1 MGHDTAVH
9 IKLMCLHDRED
20 VRLARG
26 CITIRKHWEMRHDKL
41 VVTDYRHLLNQA
53 KLVFGVEE
61 SLKDFK

>member
-1 MGHDTAVH
+1 MGHDMAVH
-9 IKLMCLHDRED
+9 IKLIYLYDSED

-26 CITIRKHWEMRHDKL
+26 YIKIRKHWEIRHDKL

-61 SLKDFK
+61 SL

>member
-1 MGHDTAVH
+1 MGHDMAVH
-9 IKLMCLHDRED
+9 IKLMYLYDSED

-26 CITIRKHWEMRHDKL
+26 YIQIRKHWEIRHDKL

-61 SLKDFK
+61 SL